1 MALKDA
7 IQTQTQT
14 QTLPPFE
21 TDEEVDTMAAE
32 APAVAAPAPE
42 VAQASVPAVAQT
54 TAVGA
59 ARTPAKFP
67 PIYADK
73 QDAFDIE
80 TVVGLSMAVE
90 RIKAEQGA
98 CYIGNDN
105 LGARCRVEII
115 SWNYRWIL
123 SPGLQSKDPGYEESK
138 QFLANTYD
146 NQTVYGKDVT
156 VEEYLHDL
164 KETHAY
170 DKANKSMYIDLFGM
184 LTWTEKKGDIPEEER
199 KMVVVQLSQTSAGQF
214 AAFCQ
219 TQGVLVAKGVVK
231 SVSDVVEIEAVART
245 KGTNKY
251 TNFSFHAAK

>member
-7 IQTQTQT
+7 IQTQT

-21 TDEEVDTMAAE
+21 TDEEVDTMTAE
-32 APAVAAPAPE
+32 AHAVSAPAPE

-59 ARTPAKFP
+59 ARAPAKFP

-156 VEEYLHDL
+156 VEEYLQDL

-231 SVSDVVEIEAVART
+231 NVSDVVEIEAVART

>member
-7 IQTQTQT
+7 IQTQTM
-14 QTLPPFE
+14 PAFE
-21 TDEEVDTMAAE
+21 TDEEYDTMPHE
-32 APAVAAPAPE
+32 APAVSAPAPE
-42 VAQASVPAVAQT
+42 VAQAAVPAVAQT

-59 ARTPAKFP
+59 ARAPAKFP
-67 PIYADK
+67 PIYTEK

-98 CYIGNDN
+98 CYIGNDS
-105 LGARCRVEII
+105 LGTRCRVEII
-115 SWNYRWIL
+115 SWNYRWLL

-138 QFLANTYD
+138 QFLATSYD

-156 VEEYLHDL
+156 VEEYLRDL

-170 DKANKSMYIDLFGM
+170 DNASKSMYIDLFGM
-184 LTWTEKKGDIPEEER
+184 LVWTEKKGEIPEEER

-231 SVSDVVEIEAVART
+231 SVSDILEIEAVART

-251 TNFSFHAAK
+251 TNFQLHAVK

>member
-7 IQTQTQT
+7 IQTQT

-21 TDEEVDTMAAE
+21 TDEEVDTMTAE
-32 APAVAAPAPE
+32 AHAVGVPAPE
-42 VAQASVPAVAQT
+42 VSQASVPVVAQT

-59 ARTPAKFP
+59 ARAPAKFP

-90 RIKAEQGA
+90 RVKAEQGA
-98 CYIGNDN
+98 CYIGNDS
-105 LGARCRVEII
+105 LGTRCHVEII

-138 QFLANTYD
+138 QYLANTYD

-156 VEEYLHDL
+156 VEEYLQDL

-231 SVSDVVEIEAVART
+231 NVSDVVEIEAVART

>member
-1 MALKDA
+1 MQPFTSLADVCEISTTEVTQMALKDA
-7 IQTQTQT
+7 IQTQSM
-14 QTLPPFE
+14 PAFE
-21 TDEEVDTMAAE
+21 TDEEHDTMTAE
-32 APAVAAPAPE
+32 
-42 VAQASVPAVAQT
+42 VPAVAQT

-59 ARTPAKFP
+59 ARAPMKFP

-73 QDAFDIE
+73 QDNFDIE

-98 CYIGNDN
+98 CYIGNDS
-105 LGARCRVEII
+105 LGTRSRVEII

-156 VEEYLHDL
+156 VEEYLQEL
-164 KETHAY
+164 KEAHAY

-184 LTWTEKKGDIPEEER
+184 LVWTEKKGEIPGGGAQDGGR
-199 KMVVVQLSQTSAGQF
+199 
-214 AAFCQ
+214 AAVPDL
-219 TQGVLVAKGVVK
+219 GWPVRRVLPDTGCPGSRRA
-231 SVSDVVEIEAVART
+231 S
-245 KGTNKY
+245 
-251 TNFSFHAAK
+251 

>member
-7 IQTQTQT
+7 VQTQTM
-14 QTLPPFE
+14 PPFE
-21 TDEEVDTMAAE
+21 TEEENETMPAE

-59 ARTPAKFP
+59 ARAPAKFP

-73 QDAFDIE
+73 KDAFDIE

-90 RIKAEQGA
+90 RVKAEQGA
-98 CYIGNDN
+98 CYIGNDS
-105 LGARCRVEII
+105 LGTRCRVEII

-138 QFLANTYD
+138 QYLANTYD

-156 VEEYLHDL
+156 VEEYLQEL
-164 KETHAY
+164 KEAHAY
-170 DKANKSMYIDLFGM
+170 DKANKSLYIDLFGM
-184 LTWTEKKGDIPEEER
+184 LTWTEKKGDIPEEEGR

-219 TQGVLVAKGVVK
+219 TQGVLVAKGIVK
-231 SVSDVVEIEAVART
+231 NVSDVVEIEAVART

-251 TNFSFHAAK
+251 TNFSFHVAK